1 MDSEDVNIFNL
12 VVVNFGD
19 ISIDARPYAF
29 DELSTKVVSY
39 HTTCP
44 KCIQRVDIPTSK
56 IKISD
61 NIKYV
66 FCETCNLGLDKWN
79 SLNTGSTG
87 SAGSA
92 DNVNKAIV
100 ETTDI
105 DDIILLDNVDF
116 NIIFNDLTD
125 TEIKY
130 TKMINE

>member
-29 DELSTKVVSY
+29 NELSTKVVSY

-56 IKISD
+56 IKIS
-61 NIKYV
+61 NNTKYV

-79 SLNTGSTG
+79 SLNAGSTG
-87 SAGSA
+87 S
-92 DNVNKAIV
+92 VNKAII

-105 DDIILLDNVDF
+105 DDIILLDDVDF